1 MARGL
6 AGLGFLL
13 AAAVATGQGL
23 PGEKDPHPAAGAPRP
38 PAVIE
43 DVAWL
48 AGFWEGEAFGGR
60 FEDVWSAPSAGSM
73 MGMFKVIQGNDP
85 SFYELQLLVEEEG
98 SLTWKVKHFAA
109 DFTAWEERSEWVAFP
124 LVELSDDAAYFS
136 GVTVRR
142 VSADELRVVLTMER
156 PDGAQ
161 ELEMTYRRARAA
173 TAPARD

>member
-1 MARGL
+1 MARVL

-13 AAAVATGQGL
+13 AAAVTAGQGL
-23 PGEKDPHPAAGAPRP
+23 PGDKAPHPAAGAPRP
-38 PAVIE
+38 SAVIE

-73 MGMFKVIQGNDP
+73 MGMFKVIQGDAP
-85 SFYELQLLVEEEG
+85 AFYELQLIVEEEG

-109 DFTAWEERSEWVAFP
+109 DFTAWEEKSEWVAFP
-124 LVELSDDAAYFS
+124 LVELSGDAAHFS

-142 VSADELRVVLTMER
+142 QSADELRVFLEMER

-161 ELEMTYRRARAA
+161 VLEMTYRRARG
-173 TAPARD
+173 TTVPAGD